1 MFLIDDFVY
10 AGSANLDPRA
20 LSINY
25 ELMVRL
31 SHPALARQGAEIF
44 ERDLAHC
51 RRIDLESWRK
61 ARTLMDRF
69 KARLAFL
76 ILARLDPMVA
86 E

>member
-1 MFLIDDFVY
+1 
-10 AGSANLDPRA
+10 
-20 LSINY
+20 
-25 ELMVRL
+25 VRL
-31 SHPALARQGAEIF
+31 SHADLARRGAEIF
-44 ERDLAHC
+44 EGDLAYC

-86 E
+86 EWQWRWTGAEARQ